1 MTQQPQTGR
10 RRPWLRGLMLVVAF
24 ALTALGIYWIGV
36 SSSTARNRLG
46 FPVALW
52 GVLIGAYALHGTRWT
67 ELPVEA
73 AAPIPTPPP
82 GPGEELEL
90 RRSGEVE
97 LAGEAERRRE
107 YQLQLEV
114 MLRREIE
121 KILRQELAA
130 LRADVAGLRGEV
142 LDAVDGRLRLER
154 IETTRIIGS
163 DLAALQNEVRRLNV
177 EREVPVGR
185 GGGDLAVLTRQ
196 TGTVIDPGASMEGRR
211 ETDLWTPSSV
221 APAGGPT
228 EISSDP
234 TGATAGW
241 APASTTAE
249 PSAQGAP
256 TAEAESTAP
265 GAPSP
270 RARPAALAANPPHQP
285 AFDSDPFAGLP
296 RLSAFRTSDEP
307 GARAGPAPR
316 SGTYGAPR
324 SDHPTASRAAAPPAT
339 PAPAVP
345 APVRAAAPTTE
356 AAAQPDT
363 YVGRRRRG

>member
-10 RRPWLRGLMLVVAF
+10 RGPWLHGLTLVVAF

-36 SSSTARNRLG
+36 SSSTTRNRVG

-67 ELPVEA
+67 QLPVEV

-177 EREVPVGR
+177 EREGVPVGR
-185 GGGDLAVLTRQ
+185 GGGDVAVLTRE
-196 TGTVIDPGASMEGRR
+196 TGTVIEPGASMEARR

-221 APAGGPT
+221 VHPGGPAEVASDPTVATAGSAPAGTPA
-228 EISSDP
+228 ESS
-234 TGATAGW
+234 AK
-241 APASTTAE
+241 
-249 PSAQGAP
+249 GAP
-256 TAEAESTAP
+256 TAEAESTP
-265 GAPSP
+265 PSP
-270 RARPAALAANPPHQP
+270 RARPAALAANPTHQP

-307 GARAGPAPR
+307 GARAAPAPT
-316 SGTYGAPR
+316 SGAYGAAR
-324 SDHPTASRAAAPPAT
+324 SDHPAASRAAAARAT
-339 PAPAVP
+339 PTPAAPAR
-345 APVRAAAPTTE
+345 AASAAAPTTE
-356 AAAQPDT
+356 AAAHPDN